1 MASPS
6 LLVEENI
13 ALIASSCDEA
23 GMNMVNFLRLHKDFK
38 MTKRDP
44 PTYVSRMYQNVG
56 LYLTNR
62 DLLFLEDYSTGE
74 HPRPTSFIFLSRHR
88 SASGIPSL
96 TCHSTGNFSNDT
108 SYGGKPSELGMA
120 NPSMLKAYLN
130 ELNQNR
136 SLVPEYEITLE
147 ATHHGPTSLKGS
159 VIFVEIGSGPE
170 QWRDAVAARVVC
182 NSILKACSLKPRST
196 SRVALALG
204 GTHYPEKVNKL
215 LLETDFSV
223 AYIAT
228 KNNLQFVDYDMIQQM
243 LVRST
248 ERITHILLDW
258 KGLGKY
264 KRNVLD
270 TIEKTDLE
278 IVRI

>member
-1 MASPS
+1 M
-6 LLVEENI
+6 EENI
-13 ALIASSCDEA
+13 ALIASSNDEA
-23 GMNMVNFLRLHKDFK
+23 GMNMVNFLTLNKDFK
-38 MTKRDP
+38 MTKSDP
-44 PTYVSRMYQNVG
+44 LTYESRMYQNVR
-56 LYLTNR
+56 LDLTNR
-62 DLLFLEDYSTGE
+62 DLLFLEDYYTGVQ
-74 HPRPTSFIFLSRHR
+74 PTSFIFLSRHR

-96 TCHSTGNFSNDT
+96 TCHSTGNFSQDT

-120 NPSMLKAYLN
+120 NPSMLKAYLK
-130 ELNQNR
+130 ELSRNR
-136 SLVPEYEITLE
+136 SLVPDYEITLE

-159 VIFVEIGSGPE
+159 VFFVEIGSGPD
-170 QWRDAVAARVVC
+170 QWRDASAAQVVC
-182 NSILKACSLKPRST
+182 NSILKVSSLYPRNT

-204 GTHYPEKVNKL
+204 GKHYPKKVNKL

-228 KNNLQFVDYDMIQQM
+228 KNNLQFIDYEMIQQM
-243 LVRST
+243 LARST
-248 ERITHILLDW
+248 ERITHVLLDW

-264 KRNVLD
+264 KRSILD

>member
-13 ALIASSCDEA
+13 ALIASSRDEA
-23 GMNMVNFLRLHKDFK
+23 GMNMVNFLTLNKDFK
-38 MTKRDP
+38 MTKSDP
-44 PTYVSRMYQNVG
+44 LTYESRMYQNVR
-56 LYLTNR
+56 LDLTNR
-62 DLLFLEDYSTGE
+62 DLLFLEDYYTGE
-74 HPRPTSFIFLSRHR
+74 QPTSFIFLSRHR

-96 TCHSTGNFSNDT
+96 TCHSTGNFSRDT
-108 SYGGKPSELGMA
+108 SYGGKPNELGMA
-120 NPSMLKAYLN
+120 NPSMLKAYLK
-130 ELNQNR
+130 ELSRNR
-136 SLVPEYEITLE
+136 SLVPDYEITIE

-159 VIFVEIGSGPE
+159 VFFVEIGSGPD
-170 QWRDAVAARVVC
+170 QWRDASAAQVVC
-182 NSILKACSLKPRST
+182 NSILKVSSLDPRNT

-204 GTHYPEKVNKL
+204 GKHYPKKVNKL

-228 KNNLQFVDYDMIQQM
+228 KNNLQFIDYEMIQQM
-243 LVRST
+243 LARST
-248 ERITHILLDW
+248 ERITHVLLDW

-264 KRNVLD
+264 KRSILD

>member
-1 MASPS
+1 M
-6 LLVEENI
+6 EENI
-13 ALIASSCDEA
+13 ALIASSNDEA
-23 GMNMVNFLRLHKDFK
+23 GMNMVNFLTINMDFK

-44 PTYVSRMYQNVG
+44 FTYVSSLYQNVR

-62 DLLFLEDYSTGE
+62 DLLFLDDYYYTGKQ
-74 HPRPTSFIFLSRHR
+74 PTSFIFLSRHR

-96 TCHSTGNFSNDT
+96 TCHSTGNFSDDT
-108 SYGGKPSELGMA
+108 SYGGKPGELGMV

-130 ELNQNR
+130 ELSRNCTP
-136 SLVPEYEITLE
+136 VPEYEITLE

-170 QWRDAVAARVVC
+170 QWRDANAARVVC

-196 SRVALALG
+196 SRVALVLG

-215 LLETDFSV
+215 LIETDFSV

-228 KNNLQFVDYDMIQQM
+228 KNNLQFVDYEMIQQM
-243 LVRST
+243 QVRST
-248 ERITHILLDW
+248 ERITHVLLDW

-264 KRNVLD
+264 KRSVLD
-270 TIEKTDLE
+270 AIEKTDLE
-278 IVRI
+278 IVKI